1 VIIVEVALVIEMKV
15 PVVFFFFFF
24 FFLLNCR
31 AVKGVLSV
39 HQESTVTASCRKECS
54 DYRLLVCR

>member
-15 PVVFFFFFF
+15 QEVFFFFFF
-24 FFLLNCR
+24 FFVNCR